1 MGKFES
7 GTLRYYVLVIVFC
20 LAWSSAFPVGKIA
33 LSVCPPELFLAM
45 RFLAA
50 AALLLAW
57 AALRGDLAS
66 LNRGHW
72 LGLLALGL
80 LNQAGYNGL
89 TWIGMRTVSSGL
101 STVIISINPILIA
114 CLAAP
119 LLREPLTRRRLVG
132 LMLGILGVVF
142 VVRNRIVATK
152 EDVAGIAVIVVALL
166 SFVAGT
172 ILYKKWSP
180 DLPLTAVVGVQSLSA
195 GAVLLGVGLATEDP
209 AAIVLGAAFWL
220 ALAYNIVVVSIAAF
234 ALWFFLLN
242 RGSATSAS
250 SLHFIMPPLGLALGH
265 AMLGEPIDALDLIGT
280 IPIAGGIWLVTHP
293 ARDTAEASR
302 RATVLPVPE
311 EAAHGD

>member
-1 MGKFES
+1 MRSFEP
-7 GTLRYYVLVIVFC
+7 GTPRYYLLVIVFC

-33 LSVCPPELFLAM
+33 LSVCPPELFLAL

-50 AALLLAW
+50 AAILLAW
-57 AALRGDLAS
+57 AALRGELS
-66 LNRGHW
+66 TLRRGHW

-114 CLAAP
+114 GLAVP
-119 LLREPLTRRRLVG
+119 FLREPMTTRRLAG
-132 LMLGILGVVF
+132 LALGILGVIF

-152 EDVAGIAVIVVALL
+152 EDVTGIATIVVALL

-172 ILYKKWSP
+172 ILYKRWSP
-180 DLPLTAVVGVQSLSA
+180 SLPVTAVVGIQSLSA
-195 GAVLLGVGLATEDP
+195 GAVLLCVGLATEDP
-209 AAIVLGAAFWL
+209 AAIALGAPFWL
-220 ALAYNIVVVSIAAF
+220 ALAYNIFIVSIAAF

-250 SLHFIMPPLGLALGH
+250 SLHFIMPPLGLALGY
-265 AMLGEPIDALDLIGT
+265 AILGESIDALDLAGT
-280 IPIAGGIWLVTHP
+280 VPIACGIWLVTHP
-293 ARDTAEASR
+293 ARGAAAASL
-302 RATVLPVPE
+302 RATALPVSE
-311 EAAHGD
+311 KAAHGD